1 MRALKM
7 MTCAKNFFFDLLPR
21 LFAHKRVS
29 SSVVNQVAKSDFCCC
44 CSTSCWWPIL
54 HTASEKKEPSTSVI
68 IQRMELHEGTHQR
81 IYIVNR
87 LENYAQKICGQM
99 ACSFFF
105 CQLVIKDDCMISR
118 NIQTLDSFCITT
130 NVVTN
135 FFVVLCMVIKGLKKS
150 SGRSSRKIGDEDAEK
165 PHIKT
170 IYFSTRLDLQLFYEV
185 SLKFMSF
192 CSKF

>member
-1 MRALKM
+1 
-7 MTCAKNFFFDLLPR
+7 
-21 LFAHKRVS
+21 
-29 SSVVNQVAKSDFCCC
+29 
-44 CSTSCWWPIL
+44 
-54 HTASEKKEPSTSVI
+54 
-68 IQRMELHEGTHQR
+68 MELAREGTHQR

-87 LENYAQKICGQM
+87 LENYAQKIV
-99 ACSFFF
+99 ARWPARFFF

-135 FFVVLCMVIKGLKKS
+135 FFVVLCMVIKGATFRKKS

-170 IYFSTRLDLQLFYEV
+170 IYFSTRLDL
-185 SLKFMSF
+185 
-192 CSKF
+192 